1 MNKKQILAAILA
13 GMIMSSALVSCS
25 EKTVDT
31 DNENVGA
38 VDGGNETEVEETE
51 TEKAYK
57 DDLPEGLSFD
67 GESVHFYSREH
78 YRFSDEVTVDD
89 MNAEVINDAIYERQ
103 QKVQERLDVKIENTK
118 EGGEHGSVDKMRE
131 LVTSGDSTFDIFT
144 SSMYTAAPAAINGIF
159 RNLYDF
165 DYIDT
170 TKPYYTQDYINE
182 SKIGKGLYTI
192 TGDIS
197 LSLIRYSFSM
207 YFNKQLVEDYKIEDP
222 YKTVRDGKW
231 THDKLQETVGEI
243 YTDTNGNGERDDDD
257 FYGLGTSNVII
268 VDAYT
273 SAYDMKMVQINAE
286 GYPELVLN
294 TEKAA
299 DIINKIYKLNWES
312 TGVRPYVEIKDNNE
326 MPDLCEAF
334 SRNKFIFI
342 NNWIYGVETEFMRN
356 MENDYGIIP
365 YPKYDEAQEG
375 YYTFQ
380 HDQIGVFAIPTTSE
394 RAETAAAVFE
404 AMSSESSV
412 SVVPAYY
419 DIALKGKYSR
429 DTDSAEMIDIIH
441 NGHKLDAA
449 WIYCT
454 SIAGLAQ
461 TPRNMMLAQSSDFAS
476 TYKRSEKLYSKATER
491 LKQNFVELGEKQ

>member
-1 MNKKQILAAILA
+1 MILSGSLI
-13 GMIMSSALVSCS
+13 SCS
-25 EKTVDT
+25 ENTA
-31 DNENVGA
+31 EN
-38 VDGGNETEVEETE
+38 DETESKSVSEETE
-51 TEKAYK
+51 NISEAETEEETEATYK
-57 DDLPEGLSFD
+57 DDLPDGLDFG

-78 YRFSDEVTVDD
+78 YRFNDEVTVDD
-89 MNAEVINDAIYERQ
+89 LTGEVINDAIYQRQ
-103 QKVQERLDVKIENTK
+103 YKVQDRLNVTIENTK
-118 EGGEHGSVDKMRE
+118 EGDQHGSVDKMRS
-131 LVTSGDSTFDIFT
+131 LVTSGDSTYDIFT

-170 TKPYYTQDYINE
+170 TKPYYTQDYISE

-197 LSLIRYSFSM
+197 LSLIRYSFAM
-207 YFNKQLVEDYKIEDP
+207 YFNKQLIEDYGIENP
-222 YKTVRDGKW
+222 YETVREGKW
-231 THDKLQETVGEI
+231 THDRLQSIVGNI
-243 YTDTNGNGERDDDD
+243 YTDTDGNGERDDSD

-273 SAYDMKMVQINAE
+273 SAYDMKMVQINSE

-294 TEKAA
+294 AEKAA

-312 TGVRPYVEIKDNNE
+312 EGVRAYKEISDNNE

-334 SRNKFIFI
+334 SQNNFIFI
-342 NNWIYGVETEFMRN
+342 NNWIYGVETDFLRN
-356 MENDYGIIP
+356 MDEDYGIIP
-365 YPKYDEAQEG
+365 YPKYDEAQAG

-380 HDQIGVFAIPTTSE
+380 HDQIGVFAIPSTSV
-394 RAETAAAVFE
+394 RAETASAVLE
-404 AMSSESSV
+404 AMSSESNV

-429 DTDSAEMIDIIH
+429 DADSAEMIDIIH

-454 SIAGLAQ
+454 TIGTLAQ

-476 TYKRSEKLYSKATER
+476 TYKRSEKLYNKTIQRLTESFTK
-491 LKQNFVELGEKQ
+491 LDEKNP